1 MHSSALSTVE
11 IVVNPGASDIN
22 RAADSDEIALAG
34 KGFNKQ
40 VEERFKQQ
48 NKKISFNLVD
58 QMEGNTISEEAIQA
72 FLLEGDLHPAEGE
85 V

>member
-1 MHSSALSTVE
+1 LHSSALSTVE